1 MNAHI
6 ETARRQLSD
15 LASLADQ
22 TERMERTILESA
34 TSRLKAVESELDNLK
49 GTAITDPQSSD
60 RYQELTEER
69 GLLHQVIA
77 RAQAE
82 LGHST

>member
-1 MNAHI
+1 MNDHI

-34 TSRLKAVESELDNLK
+34 TSRLKVVESSLGELK
-49 GTAITDPQSSD
+49 GTAITDPESST
-60 RYQELTEER
+60 RYQELIEER
-69 GLLHQVIA
+69 GLLRQVIA
-77 RAQAE
+77 RAKAE
-82 LGHST
+82 LGT